1 MEGEDFINRAQK
13 PGLIKYIGKKL
24 KMLPNKNYIAKK
36 KMAKIKWQTVT
47 WGKIS
52 KTHAR

>member
-1 MEGEDFINRAQK
+1 MEGEDFIDRAQK
-13 PGLIKYIGKKL
+13 LELIKYIGGKL
-24 KMLPNKNYIAKK
+24 KMLLNKNNKAK
-36 KMAKIKWQTVT
+36 KMAKIKWQTAT